1 MSISTLDQKKF
12 YAVVGTMTGL
22 LITMIAQAP
31 SSEAG
36 VISKTTPTN
45 LAAGAISAAAGAAV
59 AASVAGAIGGPA
71 GSAATAAG
79 AATGFL
85 AGRVTYEVTTQAI
98 KHPVAATQTAQVLNP
113 MTGPVYIATHPIAV
127 ASGAKQV
134 FNYLFR

>member
-1 MSISTLDQKKF
+1 
-12 YAVVGTMTGL
+12 MT
-22 LITMIAQAP
+22 
-31 SSEAG
+31 
-36 VISKTTPTN
+36 N
-45 LAAGAISAAAGAAV
+45 AAATITGT
-59 AASVAGAIGGPA
+59 GT

-85 AGRVTYEVTTQAI
+85 AGRVTYEATTQAI